1 MQDSIEN
8 LIYFVVKKLVLN
20 PESVTIEK
28 EIKNQDGTVYYRVKV
43 ADEDMPR
50 VIGKQGRIAKS
61 IRNIVKSV
69 ALKNNIKVLVDIG

>member
-8 LIYFVVKKLVLN
+8 LIYFVVKKLVLS
-20 PESVTIEK
+20 PESVTVEK
-28 EIKNQDGTVYYRVKV
+28 QFNYHDRAVHYRVKV
-43 ADEDMPR
+43 ADDDMPR

-69 ALKNNIKVLVDIG
+69 ALKNNIKVLLDIG